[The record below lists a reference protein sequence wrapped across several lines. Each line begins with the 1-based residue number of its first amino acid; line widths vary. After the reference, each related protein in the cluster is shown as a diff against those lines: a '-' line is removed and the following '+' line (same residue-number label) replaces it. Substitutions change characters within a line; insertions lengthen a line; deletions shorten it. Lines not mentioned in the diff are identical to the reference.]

1 MCDYS
6 ITMRYIRNIASIVAV
21 VVVAVISIGCNNDT
35 DTVLTSQQTGI
46 ERYLTGSHQP
56 RLIVEDEI
64 GNSLDEYPQ
73 FYTRWGQ
80 NIYRYISTYY
90 DEGREDKPEVRN
102 GSTIEIIYTAYLF
115 KNGAPTV
122 TDMYA
127 TNDAESLE
135 TLIAAG
141 LDAEYEWSTEPMR
154 IKIGSSQI
162 LKGLETA
169 LKGCR
174 EGDSVEI
181 YLTYEAAYGKHY
193 LGEVPSKS
201 AVVWFI
207 DIVSVE

>member
-1 MCDYS
+1 MKL
-6 ITMRYIRNIASIVAV
+6 IRNIATITV
-21 VVVAVISIGCNNDT
+21 VVMALITVGCNNDT

-64 GNSLDEYPQ
+64 GSSLDEHPQ

-80 NIYRYISTYY
+80 NIYRYIATYY
-90 DEGREDKPEVRN
+90 DEGREGRDEVRN
-102 GSTIEIIYTAYLF
+102 GSTIEMIYTAYLF
-115 KNGAPTV
+115 NNSAPTV
-122 TDMYA
+122 NDMFA
-127 TNDAESLE
+127 TNDAESLQK
-135 TLIAAG
+135 LVDAG
-141 LDAEYEWSTEPMR
+141 LDAEYEWTTEPMR
-154 IKIGSSQI
+154 VKIGSSKL

-193 LGEVPSKS
+193 IGEVPSKS

>member
-1 MCDYS
+1 MKL
-6 ITMRYIRNIASIVAV
+6 IRNIATIAV
-21 VVVAVISIGCNNDT
+21 VVMVLLAVGCNNDT

-64 GNSLDEYPQ
+64 GSSLDEYPQ

-80 NIYRYISTYY
+80 NIYRYIATYY
-90 DEGREDKPEVRN
+90 DEGRDGKDEVRN

-115 KNGAPTV
+115 NNGAPTINN
-122 TDMYA
+122 MFA
-127 TNDAESLE
+127 TNDAESLQK
-135 TLIAAG
+135 LIDAG

-154 IKIGSSQI
+154 VKIGSSQL

-193 LGEVPSKS
+193 IGEVPSKS

>member
-1 MCDYS
+1 MK
-6 ITMRYIRNIASIVAV
+6 YIRNIASIVAV
-21 VVVAVISIGCNNDT
+21 VVAAFLAVGCNNDT

-64 GNSLDEYPQ
+64 GNSLDEQPQ

-80 NIYRYISTYY
+80 NIYRYIATYY
-90 DEGREDKPEVRN
+90 DEGREGKDEVRN
-102 GSTIEIIYTAYLF
+102 GSTIEIVYTAYLF
-115 KNGAPTV
+115 HNSAPTV
-122 TDMYA
+122 NDMFA
-127 TNDAESLE
+127 TNDAESLD

-154 IKIGSSQI
+154 VKIGSSQ
-162 LKGLETA
+162 LLEGLETA

-193 LGEVPSKS
+193 IGEVPSKS